1 MTNNT
6 TNKGRGVR
14 VAAPRSKRGA
24 TFEHEEGRA
33 GLYRRAAFKAQ
44 AKETRAETRPSAKH
58 EEGRAEARPYNGELA
73 RREEKQ
79 GAQDGD
85 LKSPLQTSGA
95 AVPKKV
101 DGVEIWKQFEDLMI
115 PRLRLTVNE
124 RAVYSYLLRHS
135 RLEGKPRL
143 RFSILGVAQ
152 GAGLSTWTVRKGVR
166 RLAAKGALRLAERS
180 KKGHV
185 VEVHLPEEIRA
196 VRAGKIADARTVRRP
211 CAANLEEADFLATR
225 ALREAI
231 HGREGG
237 RCFYCL
243 RRTTS
248 ATRCIDHVIPQVRT
262 GSNCYSNLVSSC
274 AECNAQKCEQQA
286 EDFLRWLYREER
298 LAASE
303 LKERLSALKRLAA
316 GELRP
321 AIAEQ
326 SNAKQRFNTE
336 STERRAQ
343 RSQRRSMPLSSFLS
357 LPAADVVGA
366 SSKP

>member
-14 VAAPRSKRGA
+14 AAAPRSKRGA

-44 AKETRAETRPSAKH
+44 AKETPV
-58 EEGRAEARPYNGELA
+58 YNCERA
-73 RREEKQ
+73 RREEKRLHIHSVRCKQ
-79 GAQDGD
+79 AAA
-85 LKSPLQTSGA
+85 LQREL
-95 AVPKKV
+95 

-196 VRAGKIADARTVRRP
+196 VRAGKTADARTVRRP
-211 CAANLEEADFLATR
+211 GAANLEEADFLATR

-248 ATRCIDHVIPQVRT
+248 ATRCIDHVIPQARA
-262 GSNCYSNLVSSC
+262 GSNSYSNLVSSC

-357 LPAADVVGA
+357 LPAADVAGA